1 LGAEI
6 EKLGRF
12 ASFMMNWIDKRAASL
27 VSVGIDR
34 DVHIM
39 SGTEFVAS
47 LSMEGYGDETL
58 KDLKTV
64 VDYVFEVME
73 GENENFG
80 EASDEP
86 KLTLATRTILDG
98 FLMIMGLMLSENQ
111 VHRDDYKAVVVRT
124 VERRSNKM
132 FK

>member
-1 LGAEI
+1 MGAEI

-12 ASFMMNWIDKRAASL
+12 ASFMMNWIDKHAASL